1 MRRMSEALGDIAE
14 RAIEA
19 FKEAFSL
26 KAVTTHDG
34 MIKAMSLKAAR
45 AMMAPAQ
52 RSRGR
57 MIGLQQHN
65 HRCRPLNVLVDVPVW
80 YRSPE
85 PVRLNRSHK
94 WGGAPNYGVARLRA
108 AGAGALA

>member
-45 AMMAPAQ
+45 AMMVPAQ

-57 MIGLQQHN
+57 RVMMLGRGTKHS
-65 HRCRPLNVLVDVPVW
+65 RYAPVFYRDCR
-80 YRSPE
+80 R
-85 PVRLNRSHK
+85 RF
-94 WGGAPNYGVARLRA
+94 A
-108 AGAGALA
+108 